1 MKRFAQA
8 LGLSLN
14 LPVLTR
20 ISTLTEVITLTEPR
34 MLNKPDTQQ
43 SKGDDENKTPRTRWN
58 FKRAL
63 LRAQ

>member
-1 MKRFAQA
+1 MKRFAQD

-43 SKGDDENKTPRTRWN
+43 SKGDDENKTPRTR
-58 FKRAL
+58 
-63 LRAQ
+63 